1 MEEITQ
7 GGDRAMKTGILLL
20 VFLLVSPFVLV
31 QESTQSGLPP
41 LVPEGQGNT
50 APGVSPSPLVPGGL
64 FPGFGGQGQQGGI
77 TVTPPSPQIAVRWKQ
92 LDLGQTFGYN
102 PLITGV
108 VDFPEGWLVN
118 VDTFNRS
125 VTFSEDAT
133 GLVAFSAYLAIQD
146 PSIRSAEELA
156 QRVIA
161 ILSQNVTNL
170 AIVSQDFR
178 SDPQAAQNTVSI
190 TYGRVV
196 FSGIFQGRNTRIAFQ
211 PYVMYVPLAQYS
223 LAGILLYHAP
233 EEAFQEK
240 LNTYF
245 NHMVTSWEK
254 QGR

>member
-7 GGDRAMKTGILLL
+7 GGDRAMKTGIVLL
-20 VFLLVSPFVLV
+20 VFLLVSPFVLA

-41 LVPEGQGNT
+41 LAPEGQGNT
-50 APGVSPSPLVPGGL
+50 APGGL

-196 FSGIFQGRNTRIAFQ
+196 FSGVFQGRNTRISLH

-223 LAGILLYHAP
+223 LAGILLYYAP